1 MEDIFWEFS
10 FPLLI
15 FFSLIKARQKLIFRF
30 THHSSKPVFPPNIIY
45 VSDLIAYYFFV
56 FSVLIL
62 TEFLTLYPL
71 HRGRPN
77 YLEGPQE
84 TLMQIGLPDCHQ
96 GTHRG
101 WIYLILRQ
109 IWAAAVGLWK
119 MKILRLL
126 RTCQWPR
133 KLPKMSLNIVQV
145 TQIWNFPSKQN
156 IQEWK
161 RNTDQGKQ
169 TAVHICDRIRK
180 HIIDH
185 ISTTL

>member
-1 MEDIFWEFS
+1 MS
-10 FPLLI
+10 G
-15 FFSLIKARQKLIFRF
+15 
-30 THHSSKPVFPPNIIY
+30 
-45 VSDLIAYYFFV
+45 LIAYYFFV

-133 KLPKMSLNIVQV
+133 KLPKMSLNIAQV

-169 TAVHICDRIRK
+169 TSVHICDKNKETHNRLYKYFNLNCIKKTWKKSSK
-180 HIIDH
+180 HDLIYIFWNILH
-185 ISTTL
+185 SLKSNTYFES